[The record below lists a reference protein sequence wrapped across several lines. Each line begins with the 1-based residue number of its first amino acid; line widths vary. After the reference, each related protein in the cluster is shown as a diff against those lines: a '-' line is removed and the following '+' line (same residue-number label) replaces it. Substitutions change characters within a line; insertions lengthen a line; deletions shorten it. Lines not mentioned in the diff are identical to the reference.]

1 MYKEADG
8 TIYNE
13 NAPIVRQTI
22 KGITPVIYVAVNWSK
37 ISKFTK
43 NFLTYTMKRID
54 AQVNQD
60 VEDNN
65 PDAIESINTSKDIV
79 EAFDEWTE
87 ETYDKETKIV
97 NKESVLNL
105 AKNWLREGQNKVLDS
120 GSED

>member
-1 MYKEADG
+1 
-8 TIYNE
+8 
-13 NAPIVRQTI
+13 
-22 KGITPVIYVAVNWSK
+22 
-37 ISKFTK
+37 
-43 NFLTYTMKRID
+43 MKRID
-54 AQVNQD
+54 AQVNPD

-97 NKESVLNL
+97 NKESVLKL